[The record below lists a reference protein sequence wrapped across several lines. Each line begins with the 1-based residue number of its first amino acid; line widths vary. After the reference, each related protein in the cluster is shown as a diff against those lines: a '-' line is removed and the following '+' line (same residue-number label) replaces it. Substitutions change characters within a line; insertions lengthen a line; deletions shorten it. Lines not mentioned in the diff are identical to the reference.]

1 MLGGDERQQSRP
13 NVPTH
18 NSRENKTPEISTN
31 SNLEK
36 RLNSKLLKDGT
47 GLTEITRATHLN
59 KGDLSV
65 SQLPEYSNRTLEQ
78 TDPFYSPTYNSAQGY
93 DDLQDTID
101 LRYNNMMGSGLSE
114 TIKVVENEFIEPATA
129 RVPNEYEYEQNQD
142 FNPDLADTVY
152 FGHEHQKNNNNFS
165 NRQNNDFR
173 QNFSIQKTEPG
184 IHYYES
190 QHQQELEIDLDDVRK
205 LLKIY
210 CLDY

>member
-65 SQLPEYSNRTLEQ
+65 SQLPEYSNRTLQQ

-93 DDLQDTID
+93 DDL
-101 LRYNNMMGSGLSE
+101 
-114 TIKVVENEFIEPATA
+114 
-129 RVPNEYEYEQNQD
+129 
-142 FNPDLADTVY
+142 
-152 FGHEHQKNNNNFS
+152 
-165 NRQNNDFR
+165 
-173 QNFSIQKTEPG
+173 
-184 IHYYES
+184 
-190 QHQQELEIDLDDVRK
+190 
-205 LLKIY
+205 
-210 CLDY
+210 